1 LFDFDRQVPAG
12 PQSMDLGAAECAVYR
27 SGKADSMSEE
37 DFLKATAKNEGAKGI
52 PVREEAALNF
62 SVQLLQKWTRDG
74 EWKRLGDV
82 MESLV
87 KTEEDKDGKEERIAC
102 ESIVLEVSLGVTGM
116 ITTNLVGERYV

>member
-1 LFDFDRQVPAG
+1 
-12 PQSMDLGAAECAVYR
+12 
-27 SGKADSMSEE
+27 
-37 DFLKATAKNEGAKGI
+37 
-52 PVREEAALNF
+52 VREEAALNF

-74 EWKRLGDV
+74 EWKRLGDF
-82 MESLV
+82 MEPLV